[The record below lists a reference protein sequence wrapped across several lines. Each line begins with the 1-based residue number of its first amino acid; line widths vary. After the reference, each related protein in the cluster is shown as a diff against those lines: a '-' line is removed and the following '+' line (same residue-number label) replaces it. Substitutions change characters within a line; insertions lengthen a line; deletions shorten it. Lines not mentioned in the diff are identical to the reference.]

1 MIDNSDIPLPAD
13 ELKSRV
19 LVFAITDETTHEYE
33 EITKGYVE
41 LSTDEDDK
49 NNTFHYL
56 EVKD

>member
-1 MIDNSDIPLPAD
+1 MKDNSDIPLPAD

-19 LVFAITDETTHEYE
+19 LVFAIIDETTHEYE

-41 LSTDEDDK
+41 ISTDEDDK

-56 EVKD
+56 